1 MLIEEEE
8 VKKNPKIS
16 DVDFELVGRYPP
28 LYYSN
33 EVKVIGRLKLFIID
47 IEFDDAK
54 TIKQASNNDDSETIM
69 YASDNEVSSD
79 VEMWNM
85 MT

>member
-8 VKKNPKIS
+8 VKKTPKIS
-16 DVDFELVGRYPP
+16 DVDFELVGQYPP

-33 EVKVIGRLKLFIID
+33 EVKVQGRLKLFIID

-54 TIKQASNNDDSETIM
+54 TIK
-69 YASDNEVSSD
+69 
-79 VEMWNM
+79 
-85 MT
+85 